1 VVGSLACPALK
12 NPLLTPE
19 LRELLEAGDSAT
31 LVGFCT
37 EMHPRTVAEVL
48 GDLDPAERLR
58 VLSFLPASLRADV
71 VSEMDLEEQAE
82 LADEASAGELA
93 SFLDEMLADDRVD
106 FVQRLDP
113 AVRDQVLPLL
123 ERAAREDVKRL
134 LSQAQGTV
142 GARMN
147 TDFAKIPPGLTASQA
162 IGRLRQQAGRK
173 ETIYYSYV
181 VDDADRMLGVVSLK
195 ELVLAKPEAP
205 VAELMSTQ
213 LVSVRA
219 ADDQELAAKVLNS
232 YDLLALPVVDDQGR
246 IVGILTYDDVAD
258 IIQAETTEDIAKIG
272 AVAAAVDDEPYL
284 RTPVMSHV
292 RRRAGWIVALAV
304 VQVAT
309 TWVIGSYQATIGSA
323 LVLAAYIPMVMATGG
338 NIGAQS
344 STVLI
349 RSIALGEVVPADW
362 WRVALRELS
371 IASLLGIATVGVAF
385 LKVWFFTAPDQVPAD
400 IGLGAVAG
408 VVALAVAAQTVTS
421 AVVGGLLPIGAR
433 SLSIDPAVVA
443 TPAITTIVDVS
454 GLLIYFSLAARLLG
468 LTG

>member
-1 VVGSLACPALK
+1 MK

-48 GDLDPAERLR
+48 GDLDPAERLK

-82 LADEASAGELA
+82 LADEASAKELA

-181 VDDADRMLGVVSLK
+181 VDDADRMLG
-195 ELVLAKPEAP
+195 
-205 VAELMSTQ
+205 
-213 LVSVRA
+213 
-219 ADDQELAAKVLNS
+219 
-232 YDLLALPVVDDQGR
+232 
-246 IVGILTYDDVAD
+246 
-258 IIQAETTEDIAKIG
+258 
-272 AVAAAVDDEPYL
+272 
-284 RTPVMSHV
+284 
-292 RRRAGWIVALAV
+292 
-304 VQVAT
+304 
-309 TWVIGSYQATIGSA
+309 
-323 LVLAAYIPMVMATGG
+323 
-338 NIGAQS
+338 
-344 STVLI
+344 
-349 RSIALGEVVPADW
+349 
-362 WRVALRELS
+362 
-371 IASLLGIATVGVAF
+371 
-385 LKVWFFTAPDQVPAD
+385 
-400 IGLGAVAG
+400 
-408 VVALAVAAQTVTS
+408 
-421 AVVGGLLPIGAR
+421 
-433 SLSIDPAVVA
+433 
-443 TPAITTIVDVS
+443 
-454 GLLIYFSLAARLLG
+454 
-468 LTG
+468 

>member
-1 VVGSLACPALK
+1 MK

-31 LVGFCT
+31 LVDFCT

-48 GDLDPAERLR
+48 GDLDPAERLK
-58 VLSFLPASLRADV
+58 VLSLLPAALRADV

-82 LADEASAGELA
+82 LAGEASARELA

-195 ELVLAKPEAP
+195 ELVLARPEAP
-205 VAELMSTQ
+205 VADLMSTQ
-213 LVSVRA
+213 LVTVRA

-272 AVAAAVDDEPYL
+272 AVAAAGDDEPYL
-284 RTPVMSHV
+284 RTPVTTHV
-292 RRRAGWIVALAV
+292 RRRAGWIVALAI

-385 LKVWFFTAPDQVPAD
+385 LKVWFFTPPDQVPTE
-400 IGLGAVAG
+400 IGISAVAG

-454 GLLIYFSLAARLLG
+454 GLLIYFTLAARMLG
-468 LTG
+468 LAT

>member
-1 VVGSLACPALK
+1 VK

-19 LRELLEAGDSAT
+19 IRELLDASDLPT
-31 LVGFCT
+31 LVEVCS

-58 VLSFLPASLRADV
+58 VLAPLPASLRADI

-82 LADEASAGELA
+82 LADEASAKELA

-113 AVRDQVLPLL
+113 GVRDQVLPLL

-134 LSQAQGTV
+134 LAQAEGTV

-162 IGRLRQQAGRK
+162 IGRLRQQASRK

-195 ELVLAKPEAP
+195 ELVLAKPETP
-205 VAELMSTQ
+205 VSDIMSTE

-219 ADDQELAAKVLNS
+219 SEDQEAAAKILNS
-232 YDLLALPVVDDQGR
+232 YDLLALPVVDDQHR

-258 IIQAETTEDIAKIG
+258 IVQAEATEDIARIG
-272 AVAAAVDDEPYL
+272 AVAAGAEDEPYL
-284 RTPVMSHV
+284 RTGVMEHV
-292 RRRAGWIVALAV
+292 RRRMGWIVVLAFL
-304 VQVAT
+304 QILT
-309 TWVIGSYQATIGSA
+309 SWVIGAYEGAIGSA
-323 LVLAAYIPMVMATGG
+323 LILAAYIPMVMATGG

-349 RSIALGEVVPADW
+349 RSIALGQVSTGDW
-362 WRVALRELS
+362 WRVAMRELS
-371 IASLLGIATVGVAF
+371 IAGVLAIATVAVAF
-385 LKVWFFTAPDQVPAD
+385 IKVYFFTASSQVPAG
-400 IGLGAVAG
+400 IELGHIAL
-408 VVALAVAAQTVTS
+408 VVAAAIAAQTLTS
-421 AVVGGLLPIGAR
+421 AFVGGLLPLGAKAVG
-433 SLSIDPAVVA
+433 IDPAVVA

-454 GLLIYFSLAARLLG
+454 GLVIYFSVAVRFLG
-468 LTG
+468 LAT